1 MWQVLLKVA
10 RASTQR
16 PYDLIMPRDQTFDT
30 DIPDW
35 FAAFSDSDLTTLGEH
50 GEMTKDD
57 VRVMAYGECAAANSA
72 VGLAMAVGQLPVEVT
87 ALLTSVQND
96 LLDLAADLFVP
107 RGSPV
112 PAEARISDVYVRRIE
127 RAALF
132 YSREVGEP
140 DTRVLP
146 GGTAAAALLY
156 FARNEVR
163 RAERSMWTA
172 TKAHPSTVSPVTGRY
187 LNRLSTLLLL
197 LARVANL
204 EHGNID
210 WDPGAS
216 ARAMGAPDV
225 LDS

>member
-1 MWQVLLKVA
+1 
-10 RASTQR
+10 
-16 PYDLIMPRDQTFDT
+16 MPEDQTFDT

-35 FAAFSDSDLTTLGEH
+35 FASSGDSDSTTLGEH
-50 GEMTKDD
+50 GQMCKDD
-57 VRVMAYGECAAANSA
+57 VRVKAYGECAAANSA
-72 VGLAMAVGQLPVEVT
+72 VGLAMAAGQLPVEVT
-87 ALLTSVQND
+87 GLLTSVQND

-107 RGSPV
+107 RDSPV
-112 PAEARISDVYVRRIE
+112 PAEARICDAYVRRVE

-140 DTRVLP
+140 ESRVLP

-163 RAERSMWTA
+163 RAERAMWTA
-172 TKAHPSTVSPVTGRY
+172 TRKHPSTMSPITAVY
-187 LNRLSTLLLL
+187 LNRLSTLLLM

-204 EHGNID
+204 EHGNIK

-216 ARAMGAPDV
+216 ARAMGVPDSP
-225 LDS
+225 DS